1 MIDRI
6 KLLIE
11 TQNMTASQ
19 FADEIDV
26 QRSSLSHIMSGRN
39 KASLDFVSKVLKR
52 FPEVSPDWLINGQG
66 ALFRSQNTGDE
77 SRKQE
82 KPQVNELFNMSRV
95 EQTGQQVDYEKQ
107 IDDQKNVESG
117 PKSKAEG
124 SVADDKKPGTT
135 AVERIVIFYSDG
147 SFKDYFP
154 SKH

>member
-19 FADEIDV
+19 FADKIDV

-52 FPEVSPDWLINGQG
+52 FPEISPDWLINGQG
-66 ALFRSQNTGDE
+66 ALFRSQKTGNE
-77 SRKQE
+77 STRQE
-82 KPQVNELFNMSRV
+82 TPQANELFNMTRV
-95 EQTGQQVDYEKQ
+95 EQTEELVDYGKQ
-107 IDDQKNVESG
+107 IDDKNSMESESSG
-117 PKSKAEG
+117 QSENNITE
-124 SVADDKKPGTT
+124 DKKSGATT
-135 AVERIVIFYSDG
+135 VDRIVIFYSDG
-147 SFKDYFP
+147 SFKDYSP